1 MIQLEMLS
9 NIEKQLAKASS
20 LLNSS
25 TVVFEDLSI
34 IIIIENFNQ
43 IFIIIN
49 YFLWDKPQIDK
60 NYNNKTL

>member
-20 LLNSS
+20 LSNSS
-25 TVVFEDLSI
+25 IVVFADLSI

-49 YFLWDKPQIDK
+49 YFLWDEPQIDK